1 MKPVGALLAVVGG
14 ILMLIGFIWGWVV
27 GYYPSELPV
36 IIVLLLIG
44 AGSLWLGSKLYS
56 SAPDAPRA
64 PSARPYDSAAPSTH
78 WLAASAPTATPISTP
93 TATMASAPT
102 TRDAEIGPDT
112 SAGRL
117 AGLAANPS
125 LWSQIE
131 AHPNAYPALLDWIAG
146 QRLES
151 ETETPDAATRASDP
165 ATPPAELAELAERHP
180 ELRAAIAANPAAY
193 PALREWIAQNG
204 SE

>member
-56 SAPDAPRA
+56 SAPDAPSA
-64 PSARPYDSAAPSTH
+64 PSTRPSASVAPSTH
-78 WLAASAPTATPISTP
+78 WLAASAPAATPITPPAAPIASTP
-93 TATMASAPT
+93 TTL
-102 TRDAEIGPDT
+102 DAEIGPDT

-117 AGLAANPS
+117 AGLAANPN

-131 AHPNAYPALLDWIAG
+131 AHPNAYPALLDWIAE
-146 QRLES
+146 QRLAG
-151 ETETPDAATRASDP
+151 ETTAPDAAARASDP

-180 ELRAAIAANPAAY
+180 ELRAAIAANPSAY

>member
-1 MKPVGALLAVVGG
+1 MKAGGAFLLVVGG
-14 ILMLIGFIWGWVV
+14 ILVVIGFIWGWVV

-44 AGSLWLGSKLYS
+44 AGSLWLGAKLYGD
-56 SAPDAPRA
+56 APDARTTK
-64 PSARPYDSAAPSTH
+64 PYVPQGASTH
-78 WLAASAPTATPISTP
+78 WLAASTPTAETTATP
-93 TATMASAPT
+93 
-102 TRDAEIGPDT
+102 DAEIGPTT

-117 AGLAANPS
+117 AALASDPS
-125 LWSQIE
+125 LWPQIE
-131 AHPNAYPALLDWIAG
+131 AHPNAYPALLVWIRE
-146 QRLES
+146 QRDQADTGDS
-151 ETETPDAATRASDP
+151 DAVIRASDP
-165 ATPPAELAELAERHP
+165 ATSPGELAELSERHP